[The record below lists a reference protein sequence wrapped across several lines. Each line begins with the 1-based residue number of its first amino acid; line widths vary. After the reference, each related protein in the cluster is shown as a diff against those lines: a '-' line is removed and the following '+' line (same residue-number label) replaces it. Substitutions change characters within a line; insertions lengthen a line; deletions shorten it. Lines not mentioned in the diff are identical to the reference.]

1 MPRLGVLAFGDS
13 ITHGGG
19 ELQWGVALQS
29 WALWVARGLGVP
41 YTGFATDGATAHDV
55 ATRQLAAFTT
65 RSATTDAAYDL
76 GCLYVGVNDVRA
88 PDWDP
93 TAFARDLDAVHTALA
108 ARAPRRLVLTIPRD
122 LGRPRAGVKVEE
134 ANAIIERLARRHGAL
149 VGDLRGFGARNLLMA
164 DHVHPT
170 AFGQVAI
177 ARRALAVL
185 AADGM
190 EVRADPRALIAYET
204 TPWRR
209 LRGDATYAY
218 RRTKVGA
225 RAAALAVRA
234 RAAGRS

>member
-41 YTGFATDGATAHDV
+41 YTSFATDGATAHDV
-55 ATRQLAAFTT
+55 AAHQLTAFAT
-65 RSATTDAAYDL
+65 RSAAPDATYDL
-76 GCLYVGVNDVRA
+76 ACLYVGVNDVRA
-88 PDWDP
+88 HGWEPGR
-93 TAFARDLDAVHTALA
+93 FARDLDTVHTALTE
-108 ARAPRRLVLTIPRD
+108 RAQRRLAVTIPRD
-122 LGRPRAGVKVEE
+122 LGRPRAGAKVEE
-134 ANAIIERLARRHGAL
+134 ANAIIERLAREHGAL
-149 VGDLRGFGARNLLMA
+149 VVDLRGFGARNLIMA

-185 AADGM
+185 AADGVQ
-190 EVRADPRALIAYET
+190 VRADPRALVAYET

-209 LRGDATYAY
+209 LRGDASYAY
-218 RRTKVGA
+218 RHAKVST
-225 RAAALAVRA
+225 RAAALALRA